1 MKAEIKAAV
10 EAEIVMEER
19 LTEKKAAKAAKK
31 EKKASKKASTLA
43 EACRIKEAQEAKED
57 NNHHQPAVELDTQ
70 HQSEIDSEG
79 KRLRARLEEVEKSR
93 LHSKLDS
100 VKGMREAQ
108 LVQEAFEREIR
119 RRDTALDRRLRST
132 MTQQR
137 VGGEKLDRWAYKVMS
152 EARKGRLLDLL
163 EGIASSQDP
172 TLRAPQRREEKR
184 AEEEARESKIETAQK
199 EETSALRAALA
210 RPRGELVARGQAST
224 ELSSGFSSPSVAVAH
239 NCNELPDDVE
249 F

>member
-1 MKAEIKAAV
+1 MSAFSKALSLEADAKARMKAEIKAAV

-43 EACRIKEAQEAKED
+43 GRISSMRIARIKEAQEAKEED
-57 NNHHQPAVELDTQ
+57 EEEEAAVELDTQ
-70 HQSEIDSEG
+70 HQSAIDSEG
-79 KRLRARLEEVEKSR
+79 KRPRARLEEMEKSR

-163 EGIASSQDP
+163 EGGP
-172 TLRAPQRREEKR
+172 
-184 AEEEARESKIETAQK
+184 
-199 EETSALRAALA
+199 
-210 RPRGELVARGQAST
+210 G
-224 ELSSGFSSPSVAVAH
+224 
-239 NCNELPDDVE
+239 
-249 F
+249 